1 MEAPWALTRPLITI
15 LTRLL
20 SPQIKYLPPLLHH
33 SHHSSSLSIFN
44 ASNQKINVLKNA
56 ISRAQ
61 EKVECDVV
69 ADFAEV

>member
-20 SPQIKYLPPLLHH
+20 SPQIKYLPLLLYQT
-33 SHHSSSLSIFN
+33 HHSSSLSIFN

-56 ISRAQ
+56 ILRTQ
-61 EKVECDVV
+61 EKVEYDVV
-69 ADFAEV
+69 FDVAEI